1 MTKVEIQRLKQ
12 SLTKWQESHAD
23 INSLRKA
30 YREKV
35 LGWVADSME
44 FERGSVDIKRL
55 RELLKKE
62 KIVPGL

>member
-1 MTKVEIQRLKQ
+1 MTKVEIKRLKQ

-35 LGWVADSME
+35 LGWVVDSME
-44 FERGSVDIKRL
+44 FEKEPVDINRLKR
-55 RELLKKE
+55 RLKKE
-62 KIVPGL
+62 KIAPGL

>member
-1 MTKVEIQRLKQ
+1 MTKKEMTSIQKGLA
-12 SLTKWQESHAD
+12 KWQERHAD

-30 YREKV
+30 YREKI
-35 LGWVADSME
+35 LKWVADSME
-44 FERGSVDIKRL
+44 FEKEPVDINRL